1 MNEQVARAVV
11 LVRAI
16 ETADVKREVLSADD
30 RKYASRSAREL
41 AQWQASESGTAVTS
55 AHFLEQRSEQILKR
69 LGERM
74 PALGGFLARR
84 SAMVALSLALPP
96 VAFLLGAGLD
106 RIGDP
111 HRVDLLSAP
120 LLGII
125 GWNLSIYLFLVV
137 WRLMPSLR
145 RGARLIDFIPAV
157 AVRLPSKL
165 LGKLPH
171 ALAAG
176 LADFALQWSALSA
189 RLNRARLARTLH
201 LAAAMF
207 AAGAML
213 SLYARGLLTE
223 YRAGWESTF
232 LDGAQVHAILSLVF
246 APALNLLPLHGFTL
260 ADIDA
265 LRFSQPPSAAGGARW
280 VHLYAATLLL
290 LVVLPRM
297 VLAFMCHWRARAL
310 RTNFPIDLGQ
320 PYFRRLDE
328 QAGLGGPALLR
339 VLPYSFTVDEV
350 RHKGLSELSLML
362 YGDQARV
369 LLRPAIE
376 YGEPPEVALREV
388 SLDDPTITCTV
399 ALFNLA
405 ATPEKENH
413 GVFLDYLVRHSR
425 HGVTVMIDESSLLDR
440 SDNMRLIE
448 RIDLWLRFC
457 EFHGAPATVVNLIDP
472 KRYEPDQRAGLRLS
486 KVS

>member
-30 RKYASRSAREL
+30 RKYASSAAREL
-41 AQWQASESGTAVTS
+41 AQWQASESGS
-55 AHFLEQRSEQILKR
+55 AFTREQFLEQRCEQVSKR
-69 LGERM
+69 LAERF
-74 PALGGFLARR
+74 PALGVFFTRR
-84 SAMVALSLALPP
+84 SAMAGLALVLP
-96 VAFLLGAGLD
+96 VLALLIGAGLD

-120 LLGII
+120 LICII
-125 GWNLSIYLFLVV
+125 VWNLAMYLFLVA
-137 WRLMPSLR
+137 WRLLPSLR
-145 RGARLIDFIPAV
+145 RGARLIDFIPA
-157 AVRLPSKL
+157 ARL
-165 LGKLPH
+165 KLPAALPRKLPQ

-176 LADFALQWSALSA
+176 LAEFILQWNALSA

-232 LDGAQVHAILSLVF
+232 LDAAQVHAILSALF
-246 APALNLLPLHGFTL
+246 APALKLLPLHGFSL
-260 ADIDA
+260 GDIES
-265 LRFSQPPSAAGGARW
+265 LRFSNPPSAAGGARW
-280 VHLYAATLLL
+280 VHLYAATLFL
-290 LVVLPRM
+290 LVVVPRL
-297 VLAFMCHWRARAL
+297 VLALLCHWRARAL
-310 RTNFPIDLGQ
+310 QTNFPIDLGQ

-339 VLPYSFTVDEV
+339 VIPYSFTLDEG
-350 RHKGLSELSLML
+350 RQKGLSELALKL

-369 LLRPAIE
+369 LLRPPST
-376 YGEPPEVALREV
+376 YGEEPEVALREV
-388 SLDDPTITCTV
+388 SLDDPSVTCTI

-413 GVFLDYLVRHSR
+413 GTFLDYLVRHSR
-425 HGVTVMIDESSLLDR
+425 HGVTVMIDESTLLDR

-448 RIDLWLRFC
+448 RISLWLRFC
-457 EFHGAPATVVNLIDP
+457 EFHGAPATVVNLAEP
-472 KRYEPDQRAGLRLS
+472 ERYEADQRAGLRLS
-486 KVS
+486 KIS

>member
-1 MNEQVARAVV
+1 MNEQLARVVV

-16 ETADVKREVLSADD
+16 ELADVKREILSADD
-30 RKYASRSAREL
+30 RKYASRGAREL
-41 AQWQASESGTAVTS
+41 AQWQASESGTAVT
-55 AHFLEQRSEQILKR
+55 AEHFLEQRSELILKR

-74 PALGGFLARR
+74 PPLATFLARR
-84 SAMVALSLALPP
+84 SAIKGLSVALPLVALL
-96 VAFLLGAGLD
+96 VGAGLD

-125 GWNLSIYLFLVV
+125 GWNLAVYLFLAA
-137 WRLMPSLR
+137 WLLLPSLR
-145 RGARLIDFIPAV
+145 RGRRVLLDAIAPATFK
-157 AVRLPSKL
+157 LP
-165 LGKLPH
+165 GKLPH
-171 ALAAG
+171 VLATG
-176 LADFALQWSALSA
+176 LADFAQQWGALSA
-189 RLNRARLARTLH
+189 GLSRARLTRTLH

-213 SLYARGLLTE
+213 SLYARGLFSE

-232 LDGAQVHAILSLVF
+232 LGASQVHALLSALF
-246 APALNLLPLHGFTL
+246 APAMKFLPLQGFTL
-260 ADIDA
+260 ADIEA
-265 LRFSQPPSAAGGARW
+265 LRFSNPPSMAGGARW
-280 VHLYAATLLL
+280 VNLYAATLFL

-297 VLAFMCHWRARAL
+297 VLALLAHVRARAL
-310 RTNFPIDLGQ
+310 RSNIPINLGE

-328 QAGLGGPALLR
+328 QAGMSVPALLR

-350 RHKGLSELSLML
+350 RQKGLGELAHKL
-362 YGDQARV
+362 YGEQARV
-369 LLRPAIE
+369 LLRPATG
-376 YGEPPEVALREV
+376 YGEEPVVALKEAD
-388 SLDDPTITCTV
+388 LEDPSVTCTV
-399 ALFNLA
+399 VLFNLA

-413 GVFLDYLVRHSR
+413 GVFLDYLVRHAK
-425 HGVTVMIDESSLLDR
+425 HGVTVMIDESTLLER

-448 RIDLWLRFC
+448 RISLWLRFC

-472 KRYEPDQRAGLRLS
+472 ERYEPDQRAGLRLS